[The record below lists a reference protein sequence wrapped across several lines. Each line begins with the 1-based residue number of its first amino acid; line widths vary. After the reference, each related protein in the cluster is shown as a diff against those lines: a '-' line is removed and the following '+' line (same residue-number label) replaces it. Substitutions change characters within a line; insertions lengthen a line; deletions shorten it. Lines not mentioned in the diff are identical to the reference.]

1 MKITAKASGGLAGRT
16 ERFELDTTCAAN
28 GRSVEDLVRDLGFFG
43 ATPACGVG
51 ADIPHWEITV
61 HDGPRRHT
69 VTVTDDGSGGA
80 GWQALI
86 EHLRNTA

>member
-1 MKITAKASGGLAGRT
+1 MKIIAKASGGLAGRT
-16 ERFELDTTCAAN
+16 DCYELDTSCTAN
-28 GRSVEDLVRDLGFFG
+28 GKSVEDLLHSIDFFT
-43 ATPACGVG
+43 ARPACGVG

-61 HDGPRRHT
+61 QDGLRQRT
-69 VTVTDDGSGGA
+69 VTVTDDGAGGA

>member
-16 ERFELDTTCAAN
+16 DCYELDTACSPN
-28 GRSVEDLVRDLGFFG
+28 GPSLEQLVHAIDFFG
-43 ATPACGVG
+43 ARPACGVG
-51 ADIPHWEITV
+51 ADIQRWEITV
-61 HDGPRRHT
+61 QDGARRRT
-69 VTVTDDGSGGA
+69 VTVTDDGAGGT